1 MKWKIY
7 ALFLVSRFVNGFFI
21 PDSMRVDVIRKTI
34 DTIDDKIH
42 NLIYLRLKCAEQLK
56 GKKSKIRDPIREVS
70 IIARLQD
77 KEQLDPV
84 MIKNIWKVLF
94 KESYRVQ
101 NEDEVIHPTQKY
113 TKEKNEETKEEKEET
128 KEENEETKKENE
140 NSDGLIN

>member
-1 MKWKIY
+1 
-7 ALFLVSRFVNGFFI
+7 
-21 PDSMRVDVIRKTI
+21 MRVDVIRKTI
-34 DTIDDKIH
+34 DVIDDKIH
-42 NLIYLRLKCAEQLK
+42 DLICVRLKCAEQLK

-101 NEDEVIHPTQKY
+101 NENKDEDEVIHPTQKY
-113 TKEKNEETKEEKEET
+113 TKED
-128 KEENEETKKENE
+128 EENTD
-140 NSDGLIN
+140 SDIFDFDKLN